1 MQAKWI
7 KLDPGMSKAN
17 SINLIVLKR
26 DWVNI
31 IAYIADFCSIA
42 SLYHTT
48 TQDRVIPTIITDILH
63 CCQASTTLAYLH
75 TMTTTTTTIIATAA
89 AAIAIAIVFA
99 DTSSPGFGPTSAA

>member
-17 SINLIVLKR
+17 SINFIVLKR
-26 DWVNI
+26 DCVNI

-48 TQDRVIPTIITDILH
+48 TQERVIPTMDNRY
-63 CCQASTTLAYLH
+63 LALL
-75 TMTTTTTTIIATAA
+75 
-89 AAIAIAIVFA
+89 
-99 DTSSPGFGPTSAA
+99 